1 MPIKWQEV
9 AVALSLVFALVI
21 GKHLPV
27 VSQLPLAR
35 VTGIVCFSYAIFV
48 SLRLLQ
54 ADDAVRMGEWTELRP
69 SLMEKFGALAM
80 AVFSGLIVYA
90 MLFIDRGHTA
100 SQQMMF
106 YVTLAAIFG
115 SGALVIAVTSIFTK
129 VRWNHQHIEHRSSLG
144 RRTTIAWHD
153 VAGVTTE
160 WRGVTI
166 HTSQGSKVRFSPYQ
180 AGATQLARRAEHTA
194 RRNAAAAASAREA
207 S

>member
-1 MPIKWQEV
+1 VPIRWQEV
-9 AVALSLVFALVI
+9 AVALSVVFALVV
-21 GKHLPV
+21 GKYVPLLN
-27 VSQLPLAR
+27 QLPLAR
-35 VTGIVCFSYAIFV
+35 VTGIVCFSYAIFL

-54 ADDAVRMGEWTELRP
+54 ADDAVRLGEWTELRP

-80 AVFSGLIVYA
+80 AVFSALIVYA

-100 SQQMMF
+100 AQQMLF
-106 YVTLAAIFG
+106 YVTLATVFG
-115 SGALVIAVTSIFTK
+115 GGALAIAATSIFTK

-144 RRTTIAWHD
+144 KRTTIAWHD

-166 HTSQGSKVRFSPYQ
+166 HTAQGGKVRFSPYQ

-194 RRNAAAAASAREA
+194 RRNAAAASAREA

>member
-9 AVALSLVFALVI
+9 AVALSVVFALVMAKYMPI
-21 GKHLPV
+21 

-35 VTGIVCFSYAIFV
+35 VAGIVCFSYAIFLA
-48 SLRLLQ
+48 LRLLQ
-54 ADDAVRMGEWTELRP
+54 ADDPVRLGEWTELRP
-69 SLMEKFGALAM
+69 SLMEKFGALAL
-80 AVFSGLIVYA
+80 AVFSALIVYA

-106 YVTLAAIFG
+106 YLTLAVVFG
-115 SGALVIAVTSIFTK
+115 AGALAIAATSIFTR
-129 VRWNHQHIEHRSSLG
+129 VRWNHQHIEHRSTFG

-153 VAGVTTE
+153 VAGVTSE

-166 HTSQGSKVRFSPYQ
+166 HTAQGSKVRFSPYQ

-194 RRNAAAAASAREA
+194 RRNAAAASSREA